1 LLDAVVGDT
10 SLGIVHGDV
19 ERCPRLSTRAALKN
33 SRSDVFSLSQTRICW
48 DYTLAWAMCEN
59 DIGRRLGNKK
69 DVDAMLAYGAI
80 LRLGTIGPSIG

>member
-1 LLDAVVGDT
+1 MTNRPDFLQQNLLGLHA
-10 SLGIVHGDV
+10 
-19 ERCPRLSTRAALKN
+19 P
-33 SRSDVFSLSQTRICW
+33 
-48 DYTLAWAMCEN
+48 WAMCEN